1 MIGGYEKFGVGDYIE
16 KTVNGLGG
24 HGSLRIRAKF
34 FKIDGWNSKKG
45 QLYVD
50 GALVWESPVLGGEP
64 RIASGSC
71 VVDQQGTTGG
81 DCCGVINYQQGDQV
95 MSMDITVSH
104 IAASVTLRFTSNL
117 DQAGDYWG
125 VNNIKVAL
133 VSPHPSPPAPPSPP
147 GVWTQVDHAL
157 WPGAAGWV
165 SNVAIVETSC
175 GELGSMVGGFQ
186 VFGHGDY
193 IEKTYHFSQL
203 IVL

>member
-24 HGSLRIRAKF
+24 HGSLRIRATF

-50 GALVWESPVLGGEP
+50 GALVWESPVLSGEP
-64 RIASGSC
+64 RVAIGSC
-71 VVDQQGTTGG
+71 VVDQQGATGG
-81 DCCGVINYQQGDQV
+81 DCCGVMNYQQGDQV

-104 IAASVTLRFTSNL
+104 IAASVTLRFTSSL

-125 VNNIKVAL
+125 VNHIKVEL

-147 GVWTQVDHAL
+147 GVWSDVLDDR
-157 WPGAAGWV
+157 WPGALGWTSSV
-165 SNVAIVETSC
+165 SLDASTVTTC
-175 GELGSMVGGFQ
+175 GALVRLLDQPPPPSA
-186 VFGHGDY
+186 HR
-193 IEKTYHFSQL
+193 L
-203 IVL
+203 I